1 MPRVEWQLEHLI
13 ARVRDAAPALETRDV
28 EAALVHARLADQ
40 YRDLG
45 LAPPD
50 VAEFERQS
58 ANLDIEGWRRLA
70 LAVATLDDLE
80 LRPALLAIAP
90 RVPVAAQ
97 VERGFLGVAG
107 ETAPLTVALVRQS
120 ETRAQEFGRHL
131 AMRLGIG
138 IAGESRD
145 QSRALLDALDYKRL
159 LTDADLAKA
168 AAHEKMERLRKQQI
182 EADAAVGGG
191 ERFEP
196 CASPKLTSPVS
207 ATTQARPYALWHQM
221 SPARASIA
229 TSVRRR

>member
-1 MPRVEWQLEHLI
+1 MALFKKKAAVNSDSNAREAPLAEWQLEHLI
-13 ARVRDAAPALETRDV
+13 MRIRDQAPALEAREV
-28 EAALVHARLADQ
+28 ESALVHARLADQ

-50 VAEFERQS
+50 VADFERQA
-58 ANLDIEGWRRLA
+58 ANLDVEGWRRLA
-70 LAVATLDDLE
+70 LAVATLEDLE
-80 LRPALLAIAP
+80 LRPALLAIAS

-97 VERGFLGVAG
+97 VESGFLAVAG

-120 ETRAQEFGRHL
+120 AIRAQEFGRHL

-138 IAGESRD
+138 IAGESRE

-182 EADAAVGGG
+182 DAD
-191 ERFEP
+191 
-196 CASPKLTSPVS
+196 
-207 ATTQARPYALWHQM
+207 M
-221 SPARASIA
+221 
-229 TSVRRR
+229 RRRRRGKV